1 VSNSFYIVCTIVPI
15 RPIIV
20 LFSYSAFGC
29 KSVIINQS
37 ITITVLL
44 HSTEG
49 LMPSP
54 AGGRKVGASQAEA
67 TLVLLKENTTIV

>member
-1 VSNSFYIVCTIVPI
+1 MSNSFYIICTIVPI

-37 ITITVLL
+37 IKSTASKAML
-44 HSTEG
+44 HSKYIGKPGNGSPG
-49 LMPSP
+49 L
-54 AGGRKVGASQAEA
+54 KVSNKVKQAHM
-67 TLVLLKENTTIV
+67 LY